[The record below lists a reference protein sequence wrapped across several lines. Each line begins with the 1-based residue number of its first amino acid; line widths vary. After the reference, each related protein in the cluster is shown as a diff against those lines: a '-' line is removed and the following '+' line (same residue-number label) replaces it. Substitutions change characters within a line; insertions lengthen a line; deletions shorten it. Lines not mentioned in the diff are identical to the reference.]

1 MKKVD
6 YFTPM
11 SPTDWDEFPRG
22 STRFDADI
30 PLATEEDYEWED
42 PDPIERPGFWDQPV
56 APTHSGKKK
65 LKKLLRQSKE
75 ELLVKQEELTCT
87 KRALI
92 ESEQRNAE
100 LRQSLAHERHA
111 RSQAELENTSRQVA
125 LIMSEAIRRGQAA
138 EAFQDLAFGGTDALL
153 SRGRWLFQGGNL
165 DRTVPHRKPRPDG
178 YLLPDKDWR
187 ILDDKNPEYE
197 REGGEKNDWV

>member
-1 MKKVD
+1 MKNPD
-6 YFTPM
+6 YFVPM

-30 PLATEEDYEWED
+30 PLATEEEYEWED
-42 PDPIERPGFWDQPV
+42 PDPIERPIFWDRSA

-65 LKKLLRQSKE
+65 LKKRLRQSKE

-100 LRQSLAHERHA
+100 LRQSLAHERLA

-125 LIMSEAIRRGQAA
+125 LVISEAIRRGQAA
-138 EAFQDLAFGGTDALL
+138 EAFQDLAFGGTDVLL

-165 DRTVPHRKPRPDG
+165 DRTVPHRNPNRNG
-178 YLLPDKDWR
+178 YLLSDKSWR
-187 ILDDKNPEYE
+187 LLDDEHETNH
-197 REGGEKNDWV
+197 EKGSKDDEQ